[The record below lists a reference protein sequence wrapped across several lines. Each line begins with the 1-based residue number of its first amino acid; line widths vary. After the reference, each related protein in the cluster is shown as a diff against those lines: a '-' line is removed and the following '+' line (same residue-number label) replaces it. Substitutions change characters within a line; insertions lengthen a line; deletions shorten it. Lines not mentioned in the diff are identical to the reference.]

1 MRHFLFFLK
10 RSFWKPKMNKTVEL
24 YCVKI
29 LRTVIATGRRR
40 FRHVNVAVVLNV
52 CMCGWEREK
61 KGVMGVEEGN

>member
-1 MRHFLFFLK
+1 
-10 RSFWKPKMNKTVEL
+10 MNKTVEL